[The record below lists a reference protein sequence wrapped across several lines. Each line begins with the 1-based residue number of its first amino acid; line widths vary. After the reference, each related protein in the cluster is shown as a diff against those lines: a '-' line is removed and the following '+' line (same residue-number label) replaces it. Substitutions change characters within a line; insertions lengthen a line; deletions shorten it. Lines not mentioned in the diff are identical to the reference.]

1 VLFAPS
7 PPTRLH
13 TSRDGPPVFSH
24 TQHVVSFA
32 RHHCLAGT
40 PNDGSRERGDAAVR
54 SSQAL
59 PRYPNVWCVIEI
71 IAAGLCPIRPTTE
84 PTKVPQQ
91 IEQSVLG
98 ISTVRIE
105 RMYTIFV
112 F

>member
-13 TSRDGPPVFSH
+13 TTRDGPSVFSH
-24 TQHVVSFA
+24 TQHMVSFA
-32 RHHCLAGT
+32 RHHSLAGT
-40 PNDGSRERGDAAVR
+40 PNDGSRERVDAAVR
-54 SSQAL
+54 SSQTP
-59 PRYPNVWCVIEI
+59 PRYPNVWCVIGI

-91 IEQSVLG
+91 IGQPVLG
-98 ISTVRIE
+98 ISTVKIE